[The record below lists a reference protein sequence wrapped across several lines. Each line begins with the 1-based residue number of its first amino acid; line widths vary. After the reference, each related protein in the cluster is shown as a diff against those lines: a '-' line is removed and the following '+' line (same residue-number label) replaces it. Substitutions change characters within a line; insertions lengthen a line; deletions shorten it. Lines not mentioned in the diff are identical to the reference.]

1 MASEGQQAPPR
12 RHEHGPRAR
21 SVVLVLLA
29 PVFLL
34 GLPCLVVGLG
44 ARIDLLLQARP
55 VPPVPV
61 NLVVGILLIGAG
73 CLLGLWSNERLF
85 TAGRG
90 TPLPVMPTQQ
100 LVVQP
105 PYTYV
110 RNPMALGAIAMYLGV
125 ALLFQ
130 SLGAILVVLL
140 LSAALLAYI
149 RLSEE
154 RQLVARF
161 GRGYVEYRR
170 RTPFLIP
177 RLRVPGRGR

>member
-1 MASEGQQAPPR
+1 MAGDTEQAPPR
-12 RHEHGPRAR
+12 RHEYGQRAR

-34 GLPCLVVGLG
+34 GLPFLVVGLG
-44 ARIDLLLQARP
+44 ARIDRLLQMRP
-55 VPPVPV
+55 APPVPV
-61 NLVVGILLIGAG
+61 NLVVGLLLIGAG

-90 TPLPVMPTQQ
+90 TPLPVMPTQE
-100 LVVQP
+100 LVVEP

-110 RNPMALGAIAMYLGV
+110 RNPMALGAIGMYLGV
-125 ALLFQ
+125 ALLFR
-130 SLGAILVVLL
+130 SLGGILVVLI
-140 LSAALLAYI
+140 LSAALLTYI
-149 RLSEE
+149 RISEE

-161 GRGYVEYRR
+161 GRGYLEYRR

-177 RLRVPGRGR
+177 RLRIPGRHP